1 MPQLKFKA
9 TDQTGKVYSGVS
21 NSENTFALAR
31 ELREKGDELI
41 SAEEVKTTK
50 TSSYIEKIN
59 SLLGGVKT
67 RDEILFTRNLSAMV
81 SAGLTISRGLEVM
94 ERQTRNKKFKEIL
107 GAVQLSVQ
115 KGNTLSV
122 SLSAYPKVFSELFIS
137 MVKAGEESGKLAES
151 LENLGVQM
159 EKAYQLKKRIRGAM
173 FYPGI
178 VITAMIIVGVVMLIF
193 VVPTLS
199 STFDELGV
207 ELPTS
212 TRLIIGISNF
222 IQHHSVSFVL
232 LVIIV
237 IAGIILL
244 AKNKTGKRGF
254 EWAFLHTPV
263 IRDLVRFTN
272 SARTARTLSSLL
284 NSGVE
289 IIEAVNITKD
299 VVQNSYFRDVLVVA
313 GEQIPKGGAIADAFN
328 QDETLFPPLV
338 GEMISVGEETGNL
351 PEMLHRVA
359 DFYESEVDERTKNL
373 STIIEPILMIL
384 IGSVVGFF
392 AVSMISPIYSISAGL

>member
-9 TDQTGKVYSGVS
+9 TDQAGKVYSGVS

-50 TSSYIEKIN
+50 TNSYIEKIN

-67 RDEILFTRNLSAMV
+67 RDKILFTRNLSAMV